1 MPTIYLL
8 RHCEYSNPR
17 NILPGRLPVELSQT
31 GIAQATLLQEEFA
44 HKNIEKIYSSAV
56 LRCKQTAEI
65 IANGKIS
72 VEYDPRLL
80 ETHSAYQ
87 GFWVENPQ
95 TDWNDFFSHK
105 DELGGEGL
113 ADIQKRITDF
123 WESVIVNSTGNS
135 IVCSHGDPLMVLQHY
150 LHNKKLPSDLV
161 QVDELFGWLEKGA
174 YAQVQL

>member
-1 MPTIYLL
+1 M
-8 RHCEYSNPR
+8 
-17 NILPGRLPVELSQT
+17 PGRLPVELSQA
-31 GIAQATLLQEEFA
+31 GIKQAKLLQEEFA

-65 IANGKIS
+65 IANGKIP
-72 VEYDPRLL
+72 VEHDPRLL

-87 GFWVENPQ
+87 GFWVENPH

-113 ADIQKRITDF
+113 ADIQKRMADF
-123 WESVIVNSTGNS
+123 WESVIKNSTENS

-150 LHNKKLPSDLV
+150 LHNRKLPSDSV
-161 QVDELFGWLEKGA
+161 QIENLFGWLEKGS
-174 YAQVQL
+174 YTQVEL